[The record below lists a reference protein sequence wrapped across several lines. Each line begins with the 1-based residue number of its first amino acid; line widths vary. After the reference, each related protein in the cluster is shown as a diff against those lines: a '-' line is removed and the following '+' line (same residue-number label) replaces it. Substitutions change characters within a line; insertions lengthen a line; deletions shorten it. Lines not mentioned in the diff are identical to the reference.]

1 MLLTVLL
8 ICSKSHVAQNPA
20 HRPNFRAI
28 LHMLRKMGGELP
40 PQASHGV
47 YFSPDVFRRFLH
59 GEGSF
64 LGTPL
69 PATLMNSN
77 VLLDVPSSLP
87 MRHMAATA
95 SAAATSSRPAAAGLV
110 ASPPATP
117 RRWDGVSGARQGDTI
132 VI

>member
-1 MLLTVLL
+1 MFFL

-47 YFSPDVFRRFLH
+47 YFSRDVFRRFLH
-59 GEGSF
+59 GEGSY
-64 LGTPL
+64 LGTPR
-69 PATLMNSN
+69 PPIPMNSN
-77 VLLDVPSSLP
+77 VLLDVPSPSV
-87 MRHMAATA
+87 MRHMTPTPSAT
-95 SAAATSSRPAAAGLV
+95 ATSSRVAAAGLV
-110 ASPPATP
+110 GSPPATP